1 LTKRTDPGWITLFPR
16 ASGLI
21 VEHGSM
27 LSHSFVVAREMGLPA
42 VVGVENAT
50 AVIPD
55 GAMVHLDGLKGEI
68 IIEDSVILQAESVHS
83 LQ

>member
-1 LTKRTDPGWITLFPR
+1 
-16 ASGLI
+16 
-21 VEHGSM
+21 
-27 LSHSFVVAREMGLPA
+27 MGLPA